1 MSDTGDTTPVIQ
13 TEQDMGTTQLP
24 GGTPPIPTTSGTD
37 YRYTPPPRA
46 AYVDGV
52 YNPSYAGQGIVDKNN
67 RLVVGPNNQPYY
79 YNLNNDPTVEFT
91 QMSEQKRENI
101 AQRLDARGFST
112 ETAPRFIASLEYLM
126 EFGNNIGRD
135 WETALNVIERITPME
150 EQKVYAPRYRVTSPD
165 DLRSVADQVAQR
177 TLGRKFTSQELN
189 QFVQSYQQQEL
200 TYQQQMEGSGVVTT
214 APTVS
219 TAAETFAER
228 VAPTEAN
235 AYKFL
240 GFFDQLAGSL
250 RSRI

>member
-13 TEQDMGTTQLP
+13 TEQDMGATQLP

-37 YRYTPPPRA
+37 YRYNPPPRA

-52 YNPSYAGQGIVDKNN
+52 YNASYAGQGIVDKNE
-67 RLVVGPNNQPYY
+67 RLVIGPNNQPYY

-101 AQRLDARGFST
+101 AQRLDARGFNT
-112 ETAPRFIASLEYLM
+112 GTAPQFIASLEYLM

-150 EQKVYAPRYRVTSPD
+150 QEKVYAPRYRVTSPD
-165 DLRSVADQVAQR
+165 DIRAVADESARRV
-177 TLGRKFTSQELN
+177 LGRKFTADELN
-189 QFVQSYQQQEL
+189 QFVQSYQQQEVA
-200 TYQQQMEGSGVVTT
+200 YQQAMEGSGVVTS
-214 APTVS
+214 APSVG
-219 TAAETFAER
+219 TAAQTFAER
-228 VAPTEAN
+228 VDPSQAN
-235 AYKFL
+235 AYRFL